1 MAKEVKVIVNVM
13 ICDDARFMLMV
24 IERLFTKLGHTVK
37 YRALNGIEAVEIYQQ
52 HWADIDLIT
61 LDVVMPELDGI
72 QVLKRILQINP
83 NAKVIV
89 VTSISSKHIVE
100 GALRLGAKD
109 FLTKPFRLSEFIRV
123 INKVLS
129 Y

>member
-1 MAKEVKVIVNVM
+1 MIIVNVM

-37 YRALNGIEAVEIYQQ
+37 YRALNGLEAIETYQRY
-52 HWADIDLIT
+52 WSDIDIVT
-61 LDVVMPELDGI
+61 LDVVMPSMDGI
-72 QVLKRILQINP
+72 QVLKRIMQINP
-83 NAKVIV
+83 NAKVVV
-89 VTSISSKHIVE
+89 VTSINSKHIVD

-129 Y
+129 QP

>member
-1 MAKEVKVIVNVM
+1 M

-37 YRALNGIEAVEIYQQ
+37 YRALNGLEAIETYQRY
-52 HWADIDLIT
+52 WSDIDIVT
-61 LDVVMPELDGI
+61 LDVVMPSMDGI
-72 QVLKRILQINP
+72 QVLKRIIQINP
-83 NAKVIV
+83 NAKVVV
-89 VTSISSKHIVE
+89 VTSINSKHIVD

-129 Y
+129 QP